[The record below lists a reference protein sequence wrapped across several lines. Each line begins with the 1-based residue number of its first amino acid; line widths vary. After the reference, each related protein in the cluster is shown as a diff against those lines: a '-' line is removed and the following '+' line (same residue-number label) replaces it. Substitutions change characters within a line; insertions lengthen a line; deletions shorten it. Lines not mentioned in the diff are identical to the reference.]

1 MSPRNGVAAPVAER
15 FSRREFLKLGGAGV
29 AGAALL
35 GSAGCGRG
43 GGAGG
48 GDGSEYE
55 IRFSHVQT
63 EETPKGM
70 AAQRFKEEVES
81 RSDGRVS
88 VEIFPNSELYGDED
102 ELQAQQSGSVEML
115 APAPAKLTTI
125 APRLQML
132 DLPFIF
138 ESYED
143 IPEVVTRDSLVGQ
156 TIYESE
162 QLEERGIRVIGL
174 WDLGLKHFISNKA
187 IQQPGDLQGQ
197 VLRIQSG
204 SDVLRTQTELWGAN
218 PEPMSFS
225 EVYNALQ
232 QGVLDGLENTYSSFY
247 GQNMH
252 EVGDYITVTNH
263 GYIGYVLTINNE
275 FYNSLPDDLQ
285 QAVREAADEASAYN
299 REIAQEENQQ
309 ARDAMEE
316 AGTTEFI
323 DMSEENRQA
332 LKEVVVPEVY
342 EQYADIIGQNVTNE
356 LLARVANG

>member
-1 MSPRNGVAAPVAER
+1 MSPRNGVAVPVADR
-15 FSRREFLKLGGAGV
+15 FSRREFLKLGGAGL

-43 GGAGG
+43 GGAGA
-48 GDGSEYE
+48 GDGSEYQ

-70 AAQRFKEEVES
+70 AAQRFKEEVEK
-81 RSDGRVS
+81 RSNGRIS
-88 VEIFPNSELYGDED
+88 VEIYPNSELYGDED

-138 ESYED
+138 ESYEE
-143 IPEVVTRDSLVGQ
+143 IPQVVTRDSLVGEA
-156 TIYESE
+156 IYQSE
-162 QLEERGIRVIGL
+162 ELENSGIRVMGL
-174 WDLGLKHFISNKA
+174 WDLGLKHFISNRA
-187 IQQPGDLQGQ
+187 VRQPEDLQGQ
-197 VLRIQSG
+197 TLRVQSG

-218 PEPMSFS
+218 PEPMAFS
-225 EVYNALQ
+225 EVYGALQ
-232 QGVLDGLENTYSSFY
+232 QGVIDGLENTYSSFHS
-247 GQNMH
+247 QNMH
-252 EVGDYITVTNH
+252 EVGDYITVSNH

-275 FYNSLPDDLQ
+275 FYDSLPDDLQ
-285 QAVREAADEASAYN
+285 QAVQEAADEASTYN

-309 ARDAMEE
+309 ARQAMEE

-323 DMSEENRQA
+323 DISEENRQA
-332 LKEVVVPEVY
+332 LKEEVVPEVY
-342 EQYADIIGQNVTNE
+342 EQYADVIGQDVVNE
-356 LLARVANG
+356 LLARVENV